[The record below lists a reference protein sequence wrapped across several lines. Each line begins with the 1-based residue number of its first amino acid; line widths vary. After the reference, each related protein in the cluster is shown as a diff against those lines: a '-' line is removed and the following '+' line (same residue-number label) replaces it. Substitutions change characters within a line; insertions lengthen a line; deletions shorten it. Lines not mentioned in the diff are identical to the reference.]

1 MDRARDDEQAE
12 QTIMDLIACGGGAG
26 EDDGS
31 QYLNESGEGM
41 ELERR
46 DEGQTNNDDEEN
58 VGALT
63 KSGEVYILS
72 LWWLDAL
79 IDLYIYINESFF
91 F

>member
-1 MDRARDDEQAE
+1 MDRGRDEQAE
-12 QTIMDLIACGGGAG
+12 QALLDLIAGG

-31 QYLNESGEGM
+31 EFLNDSGEGM
-41 ELERR
+41 VVERR

-72 LWWLDAL
+72 LW
-79 IDLYIYINESFF
+79 
-91 F
+91 